1 MMLVA
6 LVLAAS
12 CTKGAPEGR
21 HSDVVAEKP
30 NRAKGC
36 WAKLDALAA
45 KGWDAARKQMHDA
58 DASPCLGEAR
68 DALDRFKDEAEL
80 RAWLKE
86 HELLDGVPADAKIV
100 SVRHALHFG
109 GHTVA
114 VALEQSAEPPLRPVD
129 GMGAIAALAPEL
141 KGAKLLDAMPPPT
154 GCSLTQKTPCKVD
167 CYATVPLMISLKDKC
182 LTRDVKTLV
191 CSGEE
196 MTPYVLEQVQLL
208 NQAVDPSH
216 VFLTIEKGALVVFGP
231 KAGLKAAQDE
241 KLLRGD

>member
-1 MMLVA
+1 MLVA
-6 LVLAAS
+6 LILAAS
-12 CTKGAPEGR
+12 CAKGAPEGR
-21 HSDVVAEKP
+21 HSDVVAERPK
-30 NRAKGC
+30 RAKGC
-36 WAKLDALAA
+36 WAKLDTLAA
-45 KGWDAARKQMHDA
+45 KGWDAARKEVHDA
-58 DASPCLGEAR
+58 DLQPCLGEAR

-80 RAWLKE
+80 RAWLKQND
-86 HELLDGVPADAKIV
+86 LLDGVPADAKIV
-100 SVRHALHFG
+100 SVRHALHFS

-129 GMGAIAALAPEL
+129 GMGAIAAMAPEL

-154 GCSLTQKTPCKVD
+154 GCNLNQKTPCKVD

-182 LTRDVKTLV
+182 LTLDVKTLV
-191 CSGEE
+191 CSAEE

-208 NQAVDPSH
+208 NQAVDPGH

-231 KAGLKAAQDE
+231 KAGLAAAQDQ